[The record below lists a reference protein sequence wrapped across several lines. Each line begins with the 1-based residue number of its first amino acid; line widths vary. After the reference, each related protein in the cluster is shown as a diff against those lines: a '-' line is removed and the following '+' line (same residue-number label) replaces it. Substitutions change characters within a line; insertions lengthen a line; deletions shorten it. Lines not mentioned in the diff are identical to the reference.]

1 MLGIRPETTARPG
14 SADTS
19 AADSTARATASRGA
33 ASDSAYVLSGM
44 VRGQD
49 EIIGQGAIFDIP
61 VRRGRII
68 AFPFNP
74 LHRFLN
80 HHEFPLVWNAI
91 MHWNDRGGTERA
103 TTVSDGRGGS

>member
-1 MLGIRPETTARPG
+1 MLGIRPETAARPG
-14 SADTS
+14 AAETP
-19 AADSTARATASRGA
+19 AADSTARATATRGA
-33 ASDSAYVLSGM
+33 VSDSAYVLSGM

-68 AFPFNP
+68 AFTFNP

-91 MHWNDRGGTERA
+91 LHWNDRGAERGA
-103 TTVSDGRGGS
+103 AVTDGRDSL